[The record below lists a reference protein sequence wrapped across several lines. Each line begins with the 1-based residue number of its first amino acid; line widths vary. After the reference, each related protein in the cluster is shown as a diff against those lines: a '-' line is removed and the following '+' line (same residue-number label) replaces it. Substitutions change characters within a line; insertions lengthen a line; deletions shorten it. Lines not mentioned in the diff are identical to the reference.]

1 MSRRYSVV
9 TDLAAEHLTP
19 SGAKP
24 PLYLV
29 KTSGGDSLCLQRWRQ
44 ALPLHCI
51 VQILCKK
58 RIKSL
63 WWRKTAQDRTLHPL
77 CRLLRNEYAYGR
89 VCVCLRVLMC
99 VVVCELSHTPPHL
112 CLSRLISAVHK
123 GGLCASQDR
132 LIGQRIHCLTTASC
146 THANRYAPLSS
157 QLTIWALRVWF
168 SEGVM
173 HRALS
178 KP

>member
-1 MSRRYSVV
+1 MLMSRRYSVV
-9 TDLAAEHLTP
+9 TDLAAEHLTL

-44 ALPLHCI
+44 ARRST
-51 VQILCKK
+51 VLCKSCAK

-63 WWRKTAQDRTLHPL
+63 WWRKPPRIGHCILS
-77 CRLLRNEYAYGR
+77 CRLLHNEYAYGR
-89 VCVCLRVLMC
+89 ICVCVLMC
-99 VVVCELSHTPPHL
+99 GVVCELSHTPPHL

-146 THANRYAPLSS
+146 THANRYAPLGS
-157 QLTIWALRVWF
+157 QLTL
-168 SEGVM
+168 
-173 HRALS
+173 
-178 KP
+178 

>member
-9 TDLAAEHLTP
+9 TDLAAEHLTLR
-19 SGAKP
+19 GAKP
-24 PLYLV
+24 PLYLL

-44 ALPLHCI
+44 ARRST
-51 VQILCKK
+51 VLCKSCAK
-58 RIKSL
+58 RIQSL
-63 WWRKTAQDRTLHPL
+63 WWGKPSRIGHCILSVGCYIMNMHMA
-77 CRLLRNEYAYGR
+77 ES
-89 VCVCLRVLMC
+89 VCVLMC

-132 LIGQRIHCLTTASC
+132 LIGQRIPCLTTASC

-157 QLTIWALRVWF
+157 QLTIWAL
-168 SEGVM
+168 GV
-173 HRALS
+173 
-178 KP
+178 

>member
-1 MSRRYSVV
+1 MSTAV
-9 TDLAAEHLTP
+9 T
-19 SGAKP
+19 
-24 PLYLV
+24 
-29 KTSGGDSLCLQRWRQ
+29 TS
-44 ALPLHCI
+44 LPLHCI

-58 RIKSL
+58 NQIFMV
-63 WWRKTAQDRTLHPL
+63 AQAARDWTLHPL
-77 CRLLRNEYAYGR
+77 CRLLHNEYAYGR

-157 QLTIWALRVWF
+157 QLTIWALRV
-168 SEGVM
+168 
-173 HRALS
+173 
-178 KP
+178 

>member
-1 MSRRYSVV
+1 MSWRYSAV
-9 TDLAAEHLTP
+9 TDLAAEHLIL

-29 KTSGGDSLCLQRWRQ
+29 KTSGVDSLCLQWWRRDRR
-44 ALPLHCI
+44 AT
-51 VQILCKK
+51 VLCKSCAK

-63 WWRKTAQDRTLHPL
+63 WWGKPSRIGHCIRSVGCYIMNMHMAE
-77 CRLLRNEYAYGR
+77 C
-89 VCVCLRVLMC
+89 VCVCLCVLMC

-146 THANRYAPLSS
+146 THANRYAALSS
-157 QLTIWALRVWF
+157 QPTIWALRV
-168 SEGVM
+168 
-173 HRALS
+173 
-178 KP
+178 